1 VKLQK
6 SFLSLGDVMK
16 LATKNI
22 APDVFRQRLLIEGY
36 WIIDINETQVRRYL
50 LDLAAALDLRTYGDP
65 IVFSPGSGMGKEENS
80 GYDAFVPLIDSG
92 ISGYFWSKAKFFSVV
107 IYTCKG
113 FDAEKAIAFSK
124 AFLKAEAEVVSFE
137 F

>member
-1 VKLQK
+1 MQ
-6 SFLSLGDVMK
+6 

-22 APDVFRQRLLIEGY
+22 APDVFRQRLLLEGF
-36 WIIDINETQVRRYL
+36 WTIHLDGDTVKRYL

-65 IVFSPGSGMGKEENS
+65 IVFSPESGMGKGENA

-92 ISGYFWSKAKFFSVV
+92 ISGYFWSSHRFFSVV

-113 FDAEKAIAFSK
+113 FDVARA
-124 AFLKAEAEVVSFE
+124 VSFSRTFLATSGE
-137 F
+137 FVLHEF

>member
-1 VKLQK
+1 
-6 SFLSLGDVMK
+6 MK

-22 APDVFRQRLLIEGY
+22 APDVFRQRLLIEGF
-36 WIIDINETQVRRYL
+36 WTIDINEDAVRRYL
-50 LDLAAALDLRTYGDP
+50 LELAATLNLRTYGDP
-65 IVFSPGSGMGKEENS
+65 IVFSPGSGMGKEENA

-113 FDAEKAIAFSK
+113 FDADRAVEFSK
-124 AFLKAEAEVVSFE
+124 TFLKAQGDSVQYE

>member
-1 VKLQK
+1 
-6 SFLSLGDVMK
+6 MN

-36 WIIDINETQVRRYL
+36 WTIEIDADEVRRYL
-50 LDLAAALDLRTYGDP
+50 LDLAAALNLRTYGDP
-65 IVFSPGSGMGKEENS
+65 IVFLPGSGMGKEENA

-92 ISGYFWSKAKFFSVV
+92 ISGYFWSKVKFFSIV

-113 FDAEKAIAFSK
+113 FDTDKAIDFSRD
-124 AFLKAEAEVVSFE
+124 FLKARDEMISFT